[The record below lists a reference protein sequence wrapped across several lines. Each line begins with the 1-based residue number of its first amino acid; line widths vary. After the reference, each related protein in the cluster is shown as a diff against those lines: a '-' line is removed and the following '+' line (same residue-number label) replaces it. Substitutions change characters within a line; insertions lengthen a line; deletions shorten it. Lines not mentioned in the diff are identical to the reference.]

1 MYLHT
6 HTVVFWGFL
15 HFNTVYVCLCRC
27 VCVCARVY
35 HPEHHVDGED
45 SGHPSER
52 QALQDAAARVQ
63 VVTSLSRAVL
73 FPERVQEAGQIRLS
87 GPPLHRGRCRHKW
100 VRMLHQH
107 KTRICRET
115 QEAAL

>member
-1 MYLHT
+1 MCAC
-6 HTVVFWGFL
+6 VG
-15 HFNTVYVCLCRC
+15 

-52 QALQDAAARVQ
+52 QALQDAAARVR
-63 VVTSLSRAVL
+63 VVTSLNRAVL
-73 FPERVQEAGQIRLS
+73 FSKRVLETGQIGLR
-87 GPPLHRGRCRHKW
+87 GPPLHRGRCRHKQ

-115 QEAAL
+115 QEAALLRRLWTTIRTYR